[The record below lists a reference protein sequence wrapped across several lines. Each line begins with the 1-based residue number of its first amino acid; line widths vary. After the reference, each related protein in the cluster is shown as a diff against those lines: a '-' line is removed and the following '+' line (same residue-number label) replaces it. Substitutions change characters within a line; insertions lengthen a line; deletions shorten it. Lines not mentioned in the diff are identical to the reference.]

1 MKNKALVIMVL
12 SLFIMSACKQ
22 AEEKLSE
29 ELNGQ
34 VMALHDQLMPQTEQ
48 IVQLKGKLDS
58 LSQGKDSTHVKRLIL
73 ALDKA
78 DQSMMDWMHSFS
90 VDSLGKL
97 DAKAKA
103 IYLGQQLSRLK
114 NVEALTD
121 SSLLAAK
128 NYVQ

>member
-1 MKNKALVIMVL
+1 
-12 SLFIMSACKQ
+12 
-22 AEEKLSE
+22 
-29 ELNGQ
+29 
-34 VMALHDQLMPQTEQ
+34 
-48 IVQLKGKLDS
+48 
-58 LSQGKDSTHVKRLIL
+58 
-73 ALDKA
+73 
-78 DQSMMDWMHSFS
+78 MMDWMHSFS

-97 DAKAKA
+97 DSKAKA